1 MSSTEEVG
9 RVETPEERDHRF
21 ATLMEAEVLAGY
33 RRATYLGIPLVM
45 GFGILDLASLD
56 RRTIGLF
63 FVLRI
68 GLSIALVAFLAL
80 AKRGRKWIVPA
91 SMMGTYVAGTTIG
104 LMSAYL
110 GHATFYYAGMNV
122 VILAIGLLVPMAP
135 WSMFSASLMV
145 YLSFAAMTV
154 ILDPLPLTEWNWG
167 LFISNSVFVLTTVIV
182 VTVGAYVNRLLRR
195 MAFDATAEQERANA
209 GLRRANEEIQNNYAE
224 LADKQHELEEAYR
237 FKSQFL
243 DNMSH
248 ELRTPLT
255 CIMTPL
261 EGLLDDEPAGE
272 QREIFEDMQ
281 QASTQLYDL
290 INDLLDY
297 SRYGAR
303 EVPLRRAPID
313 LGRLI
318 DDNVRAWMPTARQRR
333 TELSWSRPVEPLVA
347 MVDGRE
353 LGKVI
358 RNLLSNAIK
367 FTPTGG
373 SIEVDLSRVGDE
385 ILLQVIDSGVGMDEE
400 VLAKIFRPFFQVDGS
415 STRSVA
421 GTGLGLALVKTIVE
435 RHTGTISATSTP
447 GEGTTMT
454 IAIPFLE
461 VSDAEAV
468 AIALPDGPF
477 ALAGLSG
484 RRLTRPPSE
493 RPPEEAGGEEL
504 QTSPSSAGPSSAL
517 PVGPTPGSTTV
528 PASAAEESEV
538 GASPSAAPA
547 SVDGRESA
555 EQGGDPSGTAAHIEV
570 LAGGREPDAPSE
582 TTTSRAR
589 SSTSASASFPIPDG
603 TLLLE
608 EHQKAAGKQRSRV
621 LVVDDQPE
629 LLRLISR
636 ILGREHDV
644 ITAGDGAE
652 GLQKVHDMQPDVV
665 ISDVMMPRLNGFELV
680 EALRKDESTRRL
692 PVLLLTARADGSDR
706 VRGLRRGAN
715 DYLVKPFLPEELKAR
730 VRNLLRMRHYESY
743 LTTINEELESKSGTL
758 EGRLHGLFVDTVRTL
773 VAAIDAKD
781 FYTGGH
787 SERVSHFAVRLAEQ
801 MEVAR
806 PLVRTIELGALLH
819 DIGKIGIPDR
829 VLNKPGRLTEEEIE
843 VIRQHTIFGGRILE
857 KSPELAEL
865 RRFALHHHER
875 WDGAGYPDG
884 LAGEEIP
891 ASVRIVS
898 VADCWDAMISDRVYR
913 PGMAPKIAAEKV
925 AKLRGNQFDPE
936 VVEALMAI
944 WSDLDVPPHLRPLRA
959 RMAPVE
965 QRSGP
970 RVSECGEVYH
980 VHD

>member
-1 MSSTEEVG
+1 MTSEGEG
-9 RVETPEERDHRF
+9 APVETPEERDRRF

-68 GLSIALVAFLAL
+68 GLSIALVALLWLAN
-80 AKRGRKWIVPA
+80 RDRRFIVPA

-110 GHATFYYAGMNV
+110 GHSTFYYAGMNV

-135 WSMFSASLMV
+135 WSMFSASVMV
-145 YLSFAAMTV
+145 YFSFAALTV
-154 ILDPLPLTEWNWG
+154 ALDPTPLIEWNWG
-167 LFISNSVFVLTTVIV
+167 LFISNSVFVLTTAIV

-195 MAFDATAEQERANA
+195 TAFDATAEQERANA
-209 GLRRANEEIQNNYAE
+209 GLRRANDEIQSNYAE
-224 LADKQHELEEAYR
+224 LADKQRELEEAYR

-261 EGLLDDEPAGE
+261 EGLLDEEPAGE
-272 QREIFEDMQ
+272 QRQIFEDMQ

-303 EVPLRRAPID
+303 EVPLRLAPVD

-373 SIEVDLSRVGDE
+373 SIEVDLARVGDE
-385 ILLQVIDSGVGMDEE
+385 IRLRVSDSGVGMEE
-400 VLAKIFRPFFQVDGS
+400 DVLAKIFRPFFQVDGS

-435 RHTGTISATSTP
+435 RHTGSISATSTP
-447 GEGTTMT
+447 GEGTSMT
-454 IAIPFLE
+454 ITIPYLE

-477 ALAGLSG
+477 ALAGLNG
-484 RRLTRPPSE
+484 RRMTPQPAAPRSREESE
-493 RPPEEAGGEEL
+493 AVAVATAGEESVAPAESV
-504 QTSPSSAGPSSAL
+504 TGDAPEASHIEV
-517 PVGPTPGSTTV
+517 VGPPAGADEGVVSGEGEAE
-528 PASAAEESEV
+528 ASAAR
-538 GASPSAAPA
+538 P
-547 SVDGRESA
+547 
-555 EQGGDPSGTAAHIEV
+555 
-570 LAGGREPDAPSE
+570 
-582 TTTSRAR
+582 R
-589 SSTSASASFPIPDG
+589 SSSASFPIPDG

-608 EHQKAAGKQRSRV
+608 EHQQAANQQRARV

-652 GLQKVHDMQPDVV
+652 GLQKVHDEQPDVV

-680 EALRKDESTRRL
+680 EALRKDEATRRL

-715 DYLVKPFLPEELKAR
+715 DYLIKPFLPEELKAR
-730 VRNLLRMRHYESY
+730 VRNLLRMRRYESY
-743 LTTINEELESKSGTL
+743 LTTINEELETKSGSL

-801 MEVAR
+801 MKVPR

-936 VVEALMAI
+936 VVEALMGI

-959 RMAPVE
+959 RMAPAE

>member
-1 MSSTEEVG
+1 MSSEGEAE
-9 RVETPEERDHRF
+9 RVETPEERDRRF

-56 RRTIGLF
+56 RQTIGLF

-68 GLSIALVAFLAL
+68 GLSISLVAFLAL
-80 AKRGRKWIVPA
+80 ANRGRRWIVPA

-110 GHATFYYAGMNV
+110 GHSTFYYAGMNV

-135 WSMFSASLMV
+135 WSMFSASVMV
-145 YLSFAAMTV
+145 YLSFAALTV
-154 ILDPLPLTEWNWG
+154 ALDPLPLTEWNWG
-167 LFISNSVFVLTTVIV
+167 LFISNSVFVLTTAIV

-195 MAFDATAEQERANA
+195 TAFDATAEQERANA
-209 GLRRANEEIQNNYAE
+209 GLRRANDEIQSNYAE
-224 LADKQHELEEAYR
+224 LADKQRELEEAYR

-261 EGLLDDEPAGE
+261 EGLLDEEPAGE
-272 QREIFEDMQ
+272 QRQIFEDMQ

-303 EVPLRRAPID
+303 EVPLRRAPVD

-373 SIEVDLSRVGDE
+373 SIEVDLSRVGEE
-385 ILLQVIDSGVGMDEE
+385 IQLRVSDSGVGMEEE

-435 RHTGTISATSTP
+435 RHTGAISAKSTL

-454 IAIPFLE
+454 ITIPYLE

-477 ALAGLSG
+477 AFAGLSG
-484 RRLTRPPSE
+484 RRLTPRPSALRRSE
-493 RPPEEAGGEEL
+493 GGEDGERGAEG
-504 QTSPSSAGPSSAL
+504 PAGSAVGSAAESVT
-517 PVGPTPGSTTV
+517 PAVAQASHIEVVGPT
-528 PASAAEESEV
+528 SAAATDEGVV
-538 GASPSAAPA
+538 GEAEASGSPAARAGSARAGSS
-547 SVDGRESA
+547 SV
-555 EQGGDPSGTAAHIEV
+555 
-570 LAGGREPDAPSE
+570 
-582 TTTSRAR
+582 
-589 SSTSASASFPIPDG
+589 SFPIPEG

-608 EHQKAAGKQRSRV
+608 EHQEAANQQRARV

-644 ITAGDGAE
+644 ITAGDGVE
-652 GLQKVHDMQPDVV
+652 GLQMVHDMQPDVV

-680 EALRKDESTRRL
+680 EALRRDEATRRL
-692 PVLLLTARADGSDR
+692 PVLLLTARADGIDR

-730 VRNLLRMRHYESY
+730 VRNLLRMRRYESY
-743 LTTINEELESKSGTL
+743 LTSINEELETKSGSL

-801 MEVAR
+801 MKVSR

-829 VLNKPGRLTEEEIE
+829 VLNKPGRLTDEEIE

-936 VVEALMAI
+936 VVEALMGI

-959 RMAPVE
+959 RMAPAE

-980 VHD
+980 VHE

>member
-1 MSSTEEVG
+1 MSSEGEAERT
-9 RVETPEERDHRF
+9 ETPEERDRRF

-56 RRTIGLF
+56 RWTIGLF

-68 GLSIALVAFLAL
+68 GLSIALVVLLWLAN
-80 AKRGRKWIVPA
+80 RDRRWIVPA

-145 YLSFAAMTV
+145 YFSFAALTV
-154 ILDPLPLTEWNWG
+154 ALDPLPLSQWNWG
-167 LFISNSVFVLTTVIV
+167 LFISNSVFVLTTAIV

-195 MAFDATAEQERANA
+195 TAFDATAEQERANA
-209 GLRRANEEIQNNYAE
+209 GLRRANDEIQSNYAE
-224 LADKQHELEEAYR
+224 LADKQRELEEAYR

-261 EGLLDDEPAGE
+261 EGLLDEEPAGE
-272 QREIFEDMQ
+272 QRQIFEDMQ

-303 EVPLRRAPID
+303 EVPLRLAPVD

-385 ILLQVIDSGVGMDEE
+385 IQLRVSDSGVGMEEE

-435 RHTGTISATSTP
+435 RHTGSISATSTP
-447 GEGTTMT
+447 GEGTSMTMT
-454 IAIPFLE
+454 IPYLE

-484 RRLTRPPSE
+484 RRMTPQPTAPRPRE
-493 RPPEEAGGEEL
+493 ETPPAATVATAAESAAEPVAGDASQASRIEVIGPPAGIDQGVVTGDGEADG
-504 QTSPSSAGPSSAL
+504 SAARL
-517 PVGPTPGSTTV
+517 
-528 PASAAEESEV
+528 PASA
-538 GASPSAAPA
+538 PA
-547 SVDGRESA
+547 SA
-555 EQGGDPSGTAAHIEV
+555 
-570 LAGGREPDAPSE
+570 
-582 TTTSRAR
+582 
-589 SSTSASASFPIPDG
+589 SASASFPIPDG

-608 EHQKAAGKQRSRV
+608 EHQQAANQQRARV

-652 GLQKVHDMQPDVV
+652 GLQKVHDEQPDVV

-680 EALRKDESTRRL
+680 EALRKDEATRRL

-715 DYLVKPFLPEELKAR
+715 DYLIKPFLPEELKAR
-730 VRNLLRMRHYESY
+730 VRNLLRMRRYESY
-743 LTTINEELESKSGTL
+743 LTTINEELETKSGSL

-801 MEVAR
+801 MKVSR

-936 VVEALMAI
+936 VVEALMGI
-944 WSDLDVPPHLRPLRA
+944 WPDLDVPPHLRPLRA
-959 RMAPVE
+959 RMAPAE